1 MATVGARNSSH
12 VKRFYR
18 SGAADVG
25 PETRKTT
32 QKDAIVFLRQARDS
46 VMSRIRNGSLKN
58 PDSAHLLAMQALNIL
73 QGE

>member
-1 MATVGARNSSH
+1 MATVRAKNSSH

-18 SGAADVG
+18 SGAANVE
-25 PETRKTT
+25 PETKTT

-46 VMSRIRNGSLKN
+46 VMARIRNGSLKN